1 MAKIIR
7 TPSRFV
13 TICGTRPT
21 FADFFPPAP
30 PPPPPPPP
38 PAIGYALNFD
48 GVNDHIRSQTT
59 AQGGL
64 DFVQWERTQAWT
76 CFIDYNPV
84 FNSTLQFIYSSATN
98 SDLSGLSILLLD
110 TNRMRV
116 SLVHNRITNNRID
129 VIFNPPLVA
138 GILQITYNGSSLPI
152 GLSVRFND
160 VAVPAI
166 SFSVF
171 NLTASIIIPASKAF
185 TIGINDPFGFPFR
198 GILKHLSFVNYVKSV
213 AEMSADF
220 TAKKQSIGTG
230 AWLLA
235 PVEPIYKNNFS
246 TQIKTLSVAG
256 INAPLPNSN
265 AFVNAQG
272 YKMNLIGYPDPLVLG
287 TNLIQI

>member
-21 FADFFPPAP
+21 FADFFPPTP
-30 PPPPPPPP
+30 PPP
-38 PAIGYALNFD
+38 IEYALTFD

-59 AQGGL
+59 LQGGL

-76 CFIDYNPV
+76 CFIDYTPV
-84 FNSTLQFIYSSATN
+84 YTNAFQFIYSSATN
-98 SDLSGLSILLLD
+98 SDLNGLSILLLPD
-110 TNRMRV
+110 NKIRV
-116 SLVHNRITNNRID
+116 SLLHNRLANIRLDVVFAITLD
-129 VIFNPPLVA
+129 K
-138 GILQITYNGSSLPI
+138 GILQITYNGNSLPSGI
-152 GLSVRFND
+152 AVRLND
-160 VAVPAI
+160 VAVPVSSI
-166 SFSVF
+166 LF
-171 NLTASIIIPASKAF
+171 NNLSNTIIIPASKAF
-185 TIGINDPFGFPFR
+185 TIGINDPFLFPFR
-198 GILKHLSFVNYVKSV
+198 GRIQHLSFINYVKSV

-235 PVEPIYKNNFS
+235 PVEPIYTNNFL
-246 TQIKTLSVAG
+246 TPIKTLSVAS

-287 TNLIQI
+287 TNLIAI

>member
-30 PPPPPPPP
+30 P
-38 PAIGYALNFD
+38 AIPYALNFD
-48 GVNDHIRSQTT
+48 GVNDQIRSQTT

-76 CFIDYNPV
+76 CFIDYNPDYISD
-84 FNSTLQFIYSSATN
+84 FQFIYSSATD
-98 SDLSGLSILLLD
+98 SDFGGLSIFLVD
-110 TNRMRV
+110 TNRIRV
-116 SLVHNRITNNRID
+116 SLVHSRSTPNRLD
-129 VIFNPPLVA
+129 VIFDTPLVA
-138 GILQITYNGSSLPI
+138 GILQITYNGNSLAS
-152 GLSVRFND
+152 GLAVRFND
-160 VAVPAI
+160 VAVPV
-166 SFSVF
+166 FSILIDI
-171 NLTASIIIPASKAF
+171 LTNTIIVPASKAF
-185 TIGINDPFGFPFR
+185 TIGINDPVGFPFR
-198 GILKHLSFVNYVKSV
+198 GIMKHLSFINYVKSV

-235 PVEPIYKNNFS
+235 PVEPIYDGTTSK
-246 TQIKTLSVAG
+246 QIKTLDTVS

-265 AFVNAQG
+265 AFVNSQG

-287 TNLIQI
+287 TNLIAI

>member
-21 FADFFPPAP
+21 FVDFFPPTP
-30 PPPPPPPP
+30 PPPPPP
-38 PAIGYALNFD
+38 IEYALTFD

-64 DFVQWERTQAWT
+64 DFVEWERTQAWT
-76 CFIDYNPV
+76 CFIDYNPDYISD
-84 FNSTLQFIYSSATN
+84 FQFIYSSATD
-98 SDLSGLSILLLD
+98 SDLEGLSILLLPD
-110 TNRMRV
+110 NKIRV
-116 SLVHNRITNNRID
+116 SLLHNRLANIRLD
-129 VIFNPPLVA
+129 VVFAIPLVA
-138 GILQITYNGSSLPI
+138 GILQITYNGNSLASGI
-152 GLSVRFND
+152 AVRFND
-160 VAVPAI
+160 VAVPVHFI
-166 SFSVF
+166 LRD

-198 GILKHLSFVNYVKSV
+198 GIIKHLSFVNYVKSV

-220 TAKKQSIGTG
+220 TAQKQSIGTG

-235 PVEPIYKNNFS
+235 PVEPIYDGTTSN
-246 TQIKTLSVAG
+246 QIKTLDTAG
-256 INAPLPNSN
+256 INAAFPNPN

-272 YKMNLIGYPDPLVLG
+272 YKMNLLGYPNPLVIG
-287 TNLIQI
+287 TNLIAI

>member
-21 FADFFPPAP
+21 FADFFPP
-30 PPPPPPPP
+30 PP
-38 PAIGYALNFD
+38 PAIEYALTFD

-84 FNSTLQFIYSSATN
+84 FINDFEFIYSSATN
-98 SDLSGLSILLLD
+98 SDLNGLSILLLPNNK
-110 TNRMRV
+110 TRV
-116 SLVHNRITNNRID
+116 SLIHNRITEIRLD
-129 VIFNPPLVA
+129 VVFDTPLVA
-138 GILQITYNGSSLPI
+138 GILQITYNGNSLPS
-152 GLSVRFND
+152 GLAVRFNN

-166 SFSVF
+166 SNLF
-171 NLTASIIIPASKAF
+171 NNLSNTIIIPASKAF

-198 GILKHLSFVNYVKSV
+198 GIIKHLSFVNYVKSV

-235 PVEPIYKNNFS
+235 PVEPIYTNNLS
-246 TQIKTLSVAG
+246 TPIQTLSVAG

-272 YKMNLIGYPDPLVLG
+272 YKMNLLGYPDPLVIG
-287 TNLIQI
+287 TNLIAI